1 MLPAYWLEFYQP
13 QSHKAGL
20 RVTGVLGRQSKVAQH
35 SFKTN
40 WYLKNTE
47 ELSAILQERGEY
59 VNISCLKQRTK
70 SREAGD
76 ARKRGQN

>member
-1 MLPAYWLEFYQP
+1 M
-13 QSHKAGL
+13 
-20 RVTGVLGRQSKVAQH
+20 AQH